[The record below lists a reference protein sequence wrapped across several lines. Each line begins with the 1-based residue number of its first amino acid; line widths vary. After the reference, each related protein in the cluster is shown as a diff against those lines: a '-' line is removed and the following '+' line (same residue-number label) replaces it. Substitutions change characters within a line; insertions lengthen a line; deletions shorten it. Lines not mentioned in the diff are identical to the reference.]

1 MLSLKFIRK
10 LFYFYFIRCFRR
22 KNFSQASI
30 FWLLFLPIP
39 CYKVWFHFSISTKEN
54 SITKL
59 TWNVKVPQRRITW
72 LSTSELTK
80 HGLQCPKCLFCSLR
94 KYSQFIMKQMI
105 LNWFNHENSVMILYY
120 ETSIM
125 ESFNSSNVSRILQN
139 WSYKDEKSPRK

>member
-1 MLSLKFIRK
+1 MFIIINGFHIYMQMQSMYVYSLRTISLLLCQQKLWQLIQFIDAFIK
-10 LFYFYFIRCFRR
+10 IYQKALLFLFYKVFPKKEFLSGFY
-22 KNFSQASI
+22 

-59 TWNVKVPQRRITW
+59 TWNVKVPQRRRTW

-80 HGLQCPKCLFCSLR
+80 HGLQCPKCLLCSLR

-105 LNWFNHENSVMILYY
+105 LNQF
-120 ETSIM
+120 
-125 ESFNSSNVSRILQN
+125 
-139 WSYKDEKSPRK
+139 